1 MQAHDVTAA
10 LWQSHKKLMTEARW
24 AKPAAALKEIRQDV
38 QKTLNPPEGMMKKG
52 YRDYLREVRAQAK
65 ADSAKRSLGPKLEP
79 HQIIL
84 APLVTEKGTHQ
95 STNEHHNAYS
105 FQVNLWANKTEI
117 KQAVQELF
125 SVRVLAVRT
134 QLRMGKQRRVRFK
147 SGRLSHWKK
156 AIVKLHPDD
165 KIEFF

>member
-1 MQAHDVTAA
+1 MATPT
-10 LWQSHKKLMTEARW
+10 KKN
-24 AKPAAALKEIRQDV
+24 KK
-38 QKTLNPPEGMMKKG
+38 QKTTFGPE
-52 YRDYLREVRAQAK
+52 
-65 ADSAKRSLGPKLEP
+65 LEP

-84 APLVTEKGTHQ
+84 RPMITEKGTHQ

-105 FQVNLWANKTEI
+105 FQVNLWANKTQI

-134 QLRMGKQRRVRFK
+134 QLRLGKNRRYRFK
-147 SGRLSHWKK
+147 VGKLSNWKK
-156 AIVKLHPDD
+156 AIVKLHPED